1 MLYIYYKPISDAR
14 GAMLRDFLPRKFSDD
29 MITFPDI

>member
-14 GAMLRDFLPRKFSDD
+14 EARLRDFLPRRFSDH
-29 MITFPDI
+29 MIMFPDI